1 MRSIVILSLSL
12 LAAGCSSAGA
22 KEEEK
27 YDIVDRQ
34 TARFPGKER
43 DRELCAQGKAV
54 AEAYLEDRQEEK
66 YKEWKLRSDINCL
79 SASY

>member
-1 MRSIVILSLSL
+1 MRSIVILSLGL
-12 LAAGCSSAGA
+12 LVAGCSSAGA

-34 TARFPGKER
+34 TARFPGNER
-43 DRELCAQGKAV
+43 DRELCAQGRAV
-54 AEAYLEDRQEEK
+54 AQAYLDERKEDK

-79 SASY
+79 SASH